1 MGIYFYRQKNVLYQ
15 WFIKPCV
22 LLAVFDFISFLSY
35 FLFFSHPPY
44 ASYNPILTTT
54 LTTGIT
60 GFIFVLLFNR
70 ASARFRRISF
80 YLVLI
85 SITLCIPIFLYFL
98 LISSFSIPFT
108 DPIPLIFSINV
119 GVFLFYLSIGIYQWR
134 ISWAIWKSGWYAWNI
149 LPFVNFIIIYRSLSG
164 IDVVTNSLNFFGAFE
179 FSGSLIISIIICSL
193 FFLPVIY
200 TKIKKYFLKL
210 VFIVWGESLFLLY
223 WISQNLFTNLVLRNL
238 IFVVL
243 AVLLVMP
250 ILIGL
255 KYWKIVSVFWITLI
269 IINASFLFFYL
280 VFIGISLEVTIS
292 VDILVIGL
300 LMVVYSFFPNVRS
313 IGIVLII
320 SYFIVLTGIFITVYF
335 VMFSIIQD
343 AIFSVNISLLVIGF
357 SLFSSRTVKLKHRI
371 IDLSLSWILIFNF
384 AWLTFNTFSRI
395 NADLVLFAFF
405 FAMTIFGC
413 SYFIFNKYKMKFRIN
428 KIFPL
433 SIVAIG
439 TSSSITSLVSV
450 FLRASPYTLISI
462 FSGIFIVFLY
472 YILVDYRYFLWA
484 LIPIPITLPL
494 FELLLLIQVIRSTWI
509 LAFLTFSIIYIT
521 LFQIIFNLFKSSGE
535 KEPGEKLN
543 SMTKIFQDKN
553 QVKLV
558 NFTSFILSSLF
569 ISLLISILIPVSQSQ
584 IVFSNIVF
592 IYQLLDFL
600 IIWPIFILFSL
611 KYIEKTGIH
620 TKLKDPLR
628 YFDKISL
635 GIYLTIPT
643 ALTINILLYMIYL
656 GIDLK
661 LIIYS
666 LILIFSFFLFFEVY
680 IMDSRYFYYLFNSKR
695 NLLTFCSF
703 TIFINTLSI
712 FIFLQISDLL
722 MTQSPIWF
730 FLLVSMISLLN
741 QISIKFLSYL
751 NIAKETI
758 SSIRVILYYSLFVSG
773 SFLLGSLI
781 TNGIVLIV
789 PITFGFSYYLLL
801 FQNSFLILFILSNF
815 LMKIEVK
822 LKSSIE
828 ILLLIAFQCLF
839 AINMTMIF
847 SFFNVLNIFSLIL
860 TILLET
866 GFSFK
871 TVKYLNSLFFEEKKP
886 EFLTKAFSLLIILLY
901 LETSLLFYGLM
912 IVFTGIIESILV
924 SQLVFLVFTLL
935 DIYSIKKIKKGYA
948 QLIHTLSFF
957 VISLMILLIIHPSV
971 VLFPILLSVEVLLF
985 VIMQFY
991 TNYSFFTALR
1001 QLFPNK
1007 TELLNKRRS
1016 VLTQILGVVFY
1027 SNIFLLLLQTLM
1039 IFNVDLQLI
1048 LLVLSIL
1055 VHMLMLIDTVALKFM
1070 GKVSNYIKMFSWMFI
1085 MIFTTTFVVY
1095 FFVSLIT
1102 AIPLIIFLLI
1112 LETAYLFRL
1121 LSFSKYVFSRKDK
1134 IRKLLFLA
1142 LYLNFVIWPLF
1153 SATLDMFYTL
1163 NLILASIGIFFVI
1176 TYIDHYIKVFNEKSR
1191 TSLRKISFLI
1201 IGILL
1206 SLDIYISMGFI
1217 PDLSIFFKLSVALF
1231 TFMIFLGIIIKPFK
1245 GHSLKAFAFW
1255 AAIFSLLSSI
1265 VYHLSASWQ
1274 FGIAVLVITLLIY
1287 PFVFLMEELRE
1298 LFNKFIDFLVGF
1310 FKKIKSLIV
1319 GAFQAFYRFLKAH
1332 FKTIWT
1338 LFSAFLGLLFGIL
1351 LSDIVLS
1358 LLNPLHATLLA
1369 FAIFGLLYL
1378 IIPYTQTT
1386 DPDIIFKRRVLRLS
1400 IGWGSLIGILFIVI
1414 TPQWYLF
1421 TGFISTAVVGT
1432 IILVFL
1438 GRKEE
1443 REKISVKW
1451 RFYTLLTL
1459 FILLILLGVLFF
1471 MFLPF

>member
-1 MGIYFYRQKNVLYQ
+1 M
-15 WFIKPCV
+15 
-22 LLAVFDFISFLSY
+22 
-35 FLFFSHPPY
+35 
-44 ASYNPILTTT
+44 
-54 LTTGIT
+54 
-60 GFIFVLLFNR
+60 
-70 ASARFRRISF
+70 
-80 YLVLI
+80 
-85 SITLCIPIFLYFL
+85 
-98 LISSFSIPFT
+98 
-108 DPIPLIFSINV
+108 
-119 GVFLFYLSIGIYQWR
+119 
-134 ISWAIWKSGWYAWNI
+134 
-149 LPFVNFIIIYRSLSG
+149 
-164 IDVVTNSLNFFGAFE
+164 
-179 FSGSLIISIIICSL
+179 
-193 FFLPVIY
+193 
-200 TKIKKYFLKL
+200 
-210 VFIVWGESLFLLY
+210 
-223 WISQNLFTNLVLRNL
+223 
-238 IFVVL
+238 
-243 AVLLVMP
+243 
-250 ILIGL
+250 
-255 KYWKIVSVFWITLI
+255 TLI
-269 IINASFLFFYL
+269 IINASFLLFYL
-280 VFIGISLEVTIS
+280 VSTGISLEVTIS

-300 LMVVYSFFPNVRS
+300 LMVIYSFFPNVRS

-343 AIFSVNISLLVIGF
+343 VVFSINISLLVVGF
-357 SLFSSRTVKLKHRI
+357 SLFSSKTVKLTHRI

-395 NADLVLFAFF
+395 DPSLVLFAFF

-462 FSGIFIVFLY
+462 FFGIFIVFLY

-494 FELLLLIQVIRSTWI
+494 FELLLLIQLIRSTWI

-521 LFQIIFNLFKSSGE
+521 LFQIIFNMFKSSGE
-535 KEPGEKLN
+535 REPEETVN

-553 QVKLV
+553 QIKLV
-558 NFTSFILSSLF
+558 NFTSFLLSSLF

-584 IVFSNIVF
+584 IVFSNIIF
-592 IYQLLDFL
+592 IYQLFGFL

-620 TKLKDPLR
+620 TKVKDPLR
-628 YFDKISL
+628 YFNKISL

-643 ALTINILLYMIYL
+643 ALSVNISLYMIYL
-656 GIDLK
+656 GINMT
-661 LIIYS
+661 LIIYF
-666 LILIFSFFLFFEVY
+666 LILLFSFVLFFEVY
-680 IMDSRYFYYLFNSKR
+680 IMDRKYFCYLFNTKR
-695 NLLTFCSF
+695 NILTFWSF

-712 FIFLQISDLL
+712 FFFLQISDLV

-730 FLLVSMISLLN
+730 FLLISMVSLLN
-741 QISIKFLSYL
+741 QFSLKFLSYL
-751 NIAKETI
+751 NVSREII
-758 SSIRVILYYSLFVSG
+758 SSIRIILYYSFFVSG

-789 PITFGFSYYLLL
+789 PILFGVSYYLLL

-815 LMKIEVK
+815 LMKIDVK

-828 ILLLIAFQCLF
+828 IILLIAFQCLF
-839 AINMTMIF
+839 ALNMILVF
-847 SFFNVLNIFSLIL
+847 SYFNVLNIFSLIL

-866 GFSFK
+866 SFSFK
-871 TVKYLNSLFFEEKKP
+871 TAKYINSLFFEEKKP
-886 EFLTKAFSLLIILLY
+886 EFLTKSFSLLVILLY

-912 IVFTGIIESILV
+912 IVFTGVIGSILV
-924 SQLVFLVFTLL
+924 SQLVFLLFTLL

-948 QLIHTLSFF
+948 QLIHTFSFF
-957 VISLMILLIIHPSV
+957 VVSLMILLIINPSV
-971 VLFPILLSVEVLLF
+971 ALFPILLSLEALLF

-1001 QLFPNK
+1001 QIYPNK
-1007 TELLNKRRS
+1007 IEQLNKRRS
-1016 VLTQILGVVFY
+1016 IFTQILGVIFY
-1027 SNIFLLLLQTLM
+1027 CTIFLLLLQTLM
-1039 IFNVDLQLI
+1039 IFNVDLQLM

-1055 VHMLMLIDTVALKFM
+1055 VHVLMLIDTVALKFM
-1070 GKVSNYIKMFSWMFI
+1070 GKVSNYLKMFSWMFI
-1085 MIFTTTFVVY
+1085 MIFTTTFVVVY

-1102 AIPLIIFLLI
+1102 AIPLILFLLI

-1121 LSFSKYVFSRKDK
+1121 LSFSKYVILRKDK

-1142 LYLNFVIWPLF
+1142 LYLDFVIWPLF
-1153 SATLDMFYTL
+1153 SATLDAFYSL

-1176 TYIDHYIKVFNEKSR
+1176 TYIDQYINVFNEKSR
-1191 TSLRKISFLI
+1191 TNLRKISFLT
-1201 IGILL
+1201 IGVLL

-1217 PDLSIFFKLSVALF
+1217 PHLNFYFKLSVSLF
-1231 TFMIFLGIIIKPFK
+1231 TFIIFLGVIVKPFK

-1255 AAIFSLLSSI
+1255 LVSFSLLSSI

-1274 FGIAVLVITLLIY
+1274 FGVAVLVITFLIY
-1287 PFVFLMEELRE
+1287 PFVFLLEELRE
-1298 LFNKFIDFLVGF
+1298 FFNKFIDLLVGF
-1310 FKKIKSLIV
+1310 FKKIKNLIV

-1338 LFSAFLGLLFGIL
+1338 LFSAFLGIIFGVL

-1358 LLNPLHATLLA
+1358 ILNPIHATLLA

-1378 IIPYTQTT
+1378 VIPYTQTT

-1471 MFLPF
+1471 LFLPF